1 MVDRLGTDVTSF
13 AVIRHSV
20 DRRLYGLAQRP
31 GNSPKKGRSA
41 DGLRHRGCSSG
52 VARCDFMSRPL
63 VSVAIPCFNQ
73 ARFLDDAIAS
83 VRRQRYAP
91 VEVVVID
98 DGSTDDSAQV
108 AAAAGVRL
116 ARQGNAGLS
125 AARNAGLEMA
135 RGEYVVFLDAD
146 DELLPD
152 AVGSGVDLLQK
163 RPSISC
169 VVRLCQSMDTER
181 RPLPTVH
188 TPLGTP
194 DLYRA
199 WLRRNFVWTPGAAL
213 FRTDAISAI
222 GGFPVD
228 FAPAADYAVYLT
240 LARTAAVV
248 FDAREVVRYRQHDGN
263 MSRDPVLMLQA
274 TLDVLRRERRHLARE
289 YREDFRA
296 GVRLWR
302 EYYGEQI
309 IERLRRERRARVT
322 SNWQKRALLALTTQC
337 PRVLARHSLRKL
349 SRVLRG
355 ARSAPIEAG
364 RFGPEVAAP
373 LAGGKSS
380 TDYQ

>member
-1 MVDRLGTDVTSF
+1 
-13 AVIRHSV
+13 
-20 DRRLYGLAQRP
+20 
-31 GNSPKKGRSA
+31 
-41 DGLRHRGCSSG
+41 
-52 VARCDFMSRPL
+52 

-73 ARFLDDAIAS
+73 ARFLNDAIAS

-91 VEVVVID
+91 VEVLVID
-98 DGSTDDSAQV
+98 DGSTDETGQI
-108 AAAAGVRL
+108 AAAAGVQL
-116 ARQGNAGLS
+116 LRQRNAGLS
-125 AARNAGLEMA
+125 AARNAGLKMA
-135 RGEYVVFLDAD
+135 RGEFVVFLDAD

-152 AVGSGVDLLQK
+152 AVESGVALLQS
-163 RPSISC
+163 RSAISC

-188 TPLGTP
+188 TELGSS
-194 DLYRA
+194 DLYSV

-213 FRTDAISAI
+213 FRTDAIRAI
-222 GGFPVD
+222 GGFPSD
-228 FAPAADYAVYLT
+228 LAPAADYAVYLT
-240 LARTAAVV
+240 LARKAAVV

-263 MSRDPVLMLQA
+263 MSRDPVLMLLA
-274 TLDVLRRERRHLARE
+274 TLGVLRRERRHVARE

-322 SNWQKRALLALTTQC
+322 STWQKTALLALTTHC

-364 RFGPEVAAP
+364 RFGPEVASP
-373 LAGGKSS
+373 LANGKSS
-380 TDYQ
+380 AD

>member
-1 MVDRLGTDVTSF
+1 MG
-13 AVIRHSV
+13 
-20 DRRLYGLAQRP
+20 
-31 GNSPKKGRSA
+31 
-41 DGLRHRGCSSG
+41 
-52 VARCDFMSRPL
+52 RPL

-73 ARFLDDAIAS
+73 ARFLNDAIAS
-83 VRRQRYAP
+83 VRRQRYTP

-98 DGSTDDSAQV
+98 DGSTDESAQI

-135 RGEYVVFLDAD
+135 RGEFIVFLDAD

-152 AVGSGVDLLQK
+152 AVGSGVELLQR
-163 RPSISC
+163 RPSVSC
-169 VVRLCQSMDTER
+169 VARLCQIMDVER
-181 RPLPTVH
+181 RPLPLTH
-188 TPLGTP
+188 TTIGTP
-194 DLYRA
+194 ELYRV

-228 FAPAADYAVYLT
+228 LAPAADYAVYLA
-240 LARTAAVV
+240 LARNAAVV

-263 MSRDPVLMLQA
+263 MSRDPVLMLNA
-274 TLDVLRRERRHLARE
+274 TLGVLRRERRHVAPE
-289 YREDFRA
+289 YCEDYRA
-296 GVRLWR
+296 GVKVWR

-322 SNWQKRALLALTTQC
+322 STWQKTALLALATQC
-337 PRVLARHSLRKL
+337 PRVLVRHSLRKL

-364 RFGPEVAAP
+364 RFGPAVAPP
-373 LAGGKSS
+373 LASDKSS
-380 TDYQ
+380 AD

>member
-1 MVDRLGTDVTSF
+1 
-13 AVIRHSV
+13 
-20 DRRLYGLAQRP
+20 
-31 GNSPKKGRSA
+31 
-41 DGLRHRGCSSG
+41 
-52 VARCDFMSRPL
+52 MSRPL

-73 ARFLDDAIAS
+73 ARFLNDAIAS

-91 VEVVVID
+91 VEVVVVD
-98 DGSTDDSAQV
+98 DGSTDETWLI
-108 AAAAGVRL
+108 AAAAGVQL
-116 ARQGNAGLS
+116 SRQRNAGLS
-125 AARNAGLEMA
+125 AARNAGLKMA
-135 RGEYVVFLDAD
+135 RGEFVVFLDAD

-152 AVGSGVDLLQK
+152 AVESGVELLQ
-163 RPSISC
+163 RRSAISC

-194 DLYRA
+194 DLYSV

-213 FRTDAISAI
+213 FRTDAIRAI
-222 GGFPVD
+222 GGFPSD
-228 FAPAADYAVYLT
+228 LAPAADYAVYLT
-240 LARTAAVV
+240 LARKSAVV

-263 MSRDPVLMLQA
+263 MSRDPVLMLLA
-274 TLDVLRRERRHLARE
+274 TLGVLRRERRHVAPE

-309 IERLRRERRARVT
+309 IERLRRERRASVKST
-322 SNWQKRALLALTTQC
+322 WQKTALLALTTHC

-364 RFGPEVAAP
+364 RFGPEVASP

-380 TDYQ
+380 TD

>member
-1 MVDRLGTDVTSF
+1 
-13 AVIRHSV
+13 
-20 DRRLYGLAQRP
+20 
-31 GNSPKKGRSA
+31 
-41 DGLRHRGCSSG
+41 
-52 VARCDFMSRPL
+52 MSRPL

-73 ARFLDDAIAS
+73 ARFLNDAIAS

-98 DGSTDDSAQV
+98 DGSTDETGQI
-108 AAAAGVRL
+108 AAAAGVKL
-116 ARQGNAGLS
+116 SRQRNAGLS
-125 AARNAGLEMA
+125 AARNAGLKMA
-135 RGEYVVFLDAD
+135 RGEFIVFLDAD

-152 AVGSGVDLLQK
+152 AVESGVELLQS
-163 RPSISC
+163 RSAISC

-194 DLYRA
+194 DLYRV

-213 FRTDAISAI
+213 FRTDAIRAI
-222 GGFPVD
+222 GGFPSD
-228 FAPAADYAVYLT
+228 LAPAADYAVYLT
-240 LARTAAVV
+240 LARKAAVV

-263 MSRDPVLMLQA
+263 MSRDPVLMLLA
-274 TLDVLRRERRHLARE
+274 TLGVLRRERRHVAPE
-289 YREDFRA
+289 YRADFRA

-309 IERLRRERRARVT
+309 IERLRRERRASVN
-322 SNWQKRALLALTTQC
+322 SPWQKTAVLALTRHC

-364 RFGPEVAAP
+364 RFGAEVASP
-373 LAGGKSS
+373 LASGKSS
-380 TDYQ
+380 TD